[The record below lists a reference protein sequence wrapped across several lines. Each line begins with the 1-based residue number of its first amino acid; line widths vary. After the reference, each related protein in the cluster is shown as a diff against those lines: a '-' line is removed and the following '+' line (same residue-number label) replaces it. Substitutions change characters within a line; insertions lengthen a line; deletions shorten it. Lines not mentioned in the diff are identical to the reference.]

1 MGFAFIIATAFFHG
15 WPVLV
20 KGIIIQ
26 QLKDVFSSPVDP
38 LSLLS
43 HYSPTLLIHP
53 NHLGP
58 GSSESNPLSSII
70 SSPSLSSSLSAW
82 FIQALILCLWL
93 TQVTAL
99 NFVKFAWVAY
109 SATTGTQTLTG
120 AWRTWNKIIQG
131 KRFLKTKDSQDYS
144 RTKTFINLS
153 AVSWELR

>member
-1 MGFAFIIATAFFHG
+1 M
-15 WPVLV
+15 

-82 FIQALILCLWL
+82 FIQASIL
-93 TQVTAL
+93 
-99 NFVKFAWVAY
+99 
-109 SATTGTQTLTG
+109 
-120 AWRTWNKIIQG
+120 
-131 KRFLKTKDSQDYS
+131 FL
-144 RTKTFINLS
+144 
-153 AVSWELR
+153 